1 MSVKNDYMYTVD
13 TSMLDCHGI
22 MTPEG
27 YQRIVVA
34 TTEKELERLNVSISA
49 LMKRFGISWILLS
62 LSVKILKRIAP
73 GQELKVETWHT
84 WQKGV
89 IYRRDVKICSKEG
102 EPLAYACTFSSL
114 FDIAKRRL
122 CMDRDIYAQI
132 NYEEAEELFDAESRH
147 AVKGDFEYTE
157 EVSVRPHW
165 IDSLG
170 HVNNFKYGQL
180 TFDNLPEEFAER
192 TKDITRMEMFFTG
205 ELRLNE
211 SVKIS
216 RKVEDNLVEVAG
228 THATDGK
235 SAFLYRIFFGE

>member
-1 MSVKNDYMYTVD
+1 MEIYISDSPMQTEQIASDFAKKLCAGEVIAFRGGLGMGKTCFTRGLASGLGFNGEV
-13 TSMLDCHGI
+13 TSPTFALINEYIG
-22 MTPEG
+22 G
-27 YQRIVVA
+27 
-34 TTEKELERLNVSISA
+34 RLNVYHFDMYRIS
-49 LMKRFGISWILLS
+49 SWD
-62 LSVKILKRIAP
+62 
-73 GQELKVETWHT
+73 ELYSC
-84 WQKGV
+84 G
-89 IYRRDVKICSKEG
+89 Y
-102 EPLAYACTFSSL
+102 
-114 FDIAKRRL
+114 
-122 CMDRDIYAQI
+122 
-132 NYEEAEELFDAESRH
+132 
-147 AVKGDFEYTE
+147 FEYTE

-216 RKVEDNLVEVAG
+216 RKVENNLVEVAG
-228 THATDGK
+228 THATDGE